1 MIDCAIHNTT
11 SDAAWPYCVDRSEPS
26 TPFALCFFAIHA
38 ASTCESVNV
47 FGASLSLIGT
57 YDLFLDTSVQ
67 ALGLPWVTTSTMLYA
82 MGRRDGGNNLL
93 YSGSF
98 DASSRKLGE
107 PSNLDVLKAADD
119 LREAYSVEGREL
131 AECDGATTTD
141 FWVLAG
147 LTDIAPYLDFTGVY
161 IVSLSFSSPRCT
173 SGCSWIPSP
182 PRGVELINQVVTLLI
197 V

>member
-1 MIDCAIHNTT
+1 M
-11 SDAAWPYCVDRSEPS
+11 DRS
-26 TPFALCFFAIHA
+26 
-38 ASTCESVNV
+38 
-47 FGASLSLIGT
+47 
-57 YDLFLDTSVQ
+57 
-67 ALGLPWVTTSTMLYA
+67 
-82 MGRRDGGNNLL
+82 DGGKNLL

-119 LREAYSVEGREL
+119 LRETYSVEGREL

-161 IVSLSFSSPRCT
+161 IVSVSFSSPRY
-173 SGCSWIPSP
+173 SSSCSRTPGP
-182 PRGVELINQVVTLLI
+182 PKGVELIN
-197 V
+197 